1 VIVFTHIGAS
11 YTKVDVGK
19 PMLVFFLNIFER
31 IESSRGFFCPFDAKS
46 ATLNMLMRYF
56 FFHRLVVLAVFL
68 SLACCQKSLP
78 TLKLR
83 SVLLDLPDDF
93 DKAHDGQA
101 LKARIH
107 AYLEKHGSIE
117 QVGRDASEGF
127 LLRLAVAPIKNGSQY
142 VEIHL
147 AQKNNERS
155 YQVYQEVPVNKSDGT
170 EVFNAFKL
178 AWELVTYL
186 RRLDHGDDRGLLKAL
201 KHENQQV
208 RYFVVDR
215 MGFRKSRIFLEPLL
229 ELVSQGNPDA
239 ISLRAIGALVA
250 MDAKN
255 AVSVIIDLSR
265 RGSPEFIVQTIFAV
279 AEIGGALAEGYLVT
293 MASGHP
299 HPGVQSAAKQALK
312 ELEIR

>member
-1 VIVFTHIGAS
+1 MI
-11 YTKVDVGK
+11 
-19 PMLVFFLNIFER
+19 MRCLV
-31 IESSRGFFCPFDAKS
+31 
-46 ATLNMLMRYF
+46 
-56 FFHRLVVLAVFL
+56 FHRLVVLGVFL

-78 TLKLR
+78 VLKLR

-127 LLRLAVAPIKNGSQY
+127 LMRLAVAPIENGAQY

-147 AQKNNERS
+147 AQKNNERA

-170 EVFNAFKL
+170 EVFSAFKL
-178 AWELVTYL
+178 GWELVTYL

-201 KHENQQV
+201 KHENHQV

-215 MGFRKSRIFLEPLL
+215 MGFRKSKIFLEPLL

-255 AVSVIIDLSR
+255 AVSAIIDLSR